1 MRFLLVRWKIASDA
15 AFHGKTEC
23 TDTDTENLF
32 IYRRFPYAIS
42 IWSGLGWWM
51 PAAPSALLPALRPPA
66 APHEPLP
73 CMAGTCLRNG
83 HHLIDLEGL
92 GSEEITCRPLGSVS
106 PAGPGLSVWILLGP
120 VPSQREWALPLPH

>member
-1 MRFLLVRWKIASDA
+1 MVDA
-15 AFHGKTEC
+15 C
-23 TDTDTENLF
+23 
-32 IYRRFPYAIS
+32 S
-42 IWSGLGWWM
+42 
-51 PAAPSALLPALRPPA
+51 PSALLPALCPPA

-73 CMAGTCLRNG
+73 CMAGACLRNG

-92 GSEEITCRPLGSVS
+92 GSEEVTCRPMGSVP